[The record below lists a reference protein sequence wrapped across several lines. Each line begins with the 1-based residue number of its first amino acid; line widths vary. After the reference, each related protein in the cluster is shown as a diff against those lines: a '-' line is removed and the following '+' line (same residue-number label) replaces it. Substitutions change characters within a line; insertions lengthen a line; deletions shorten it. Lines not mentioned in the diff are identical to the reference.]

1 MDSSDMDRSAM
12 NRSQARPRA
21 PRRGAYLLPSLFT
34 IANVFC
40 GYFAVTE
47 TFRAGQ
53 LMATDLA
60 AAAAHFDAA
69 AKAIG
74 FAVLF
79 DGLDGRLARLMGT
92 SSAFGKEFD
101 SLADTISFGVAP
113 AFLGL
118 AWGVHAVLTA
128 PSAALVQH
136 LTAAGWLIS
145 FLFIISA
152 AARLARFNLQST
164 APSAGSERK
173 FFVGL
178 PTPAAAALVAAIVHV
193 HGGFPQAEWL
203 WVPFWLLLLVAIAL
217 LMIST
222 WRYYSFKELDLRRK
236 RKFAVVVFVGVVFA
250 GIWFYSKPVLM
261 VIASTYLLS
270 GVYLKLSQ
278 AFRRSPAEAP
288 SPAEE
293 SNA

>member
-1 MDSSDMDRSAM
+1 M
-12 NRSQARPRA
+12 NRPQARPKP
-21 PRRGAYLLPSLFT
+21 PRRGAYVLPSFFT

-40 GYFAVTE
+40 GYLAITE

-53 LMATDLA
+53 LIGIDLA
-60 AAAAHFDAA
+60 AAANHFDAA
-69 AKAIG
+69 ARCIG
-74 FAVLF
+74 WAVLF

-118 AWGVHAVLTA
+118 AWGVRSVLSI
-128 PSAALVQH
+128 PEAALAQH
-136 LTAAGWLIS
+136 LMAAGWLIS
-145 FLFIISA
+145 FLFVISA
-152 AARLARFNLQST
+152 AARLARFNLQSST
-164 APSAGSERK
+164 PSTGAERK

-178 PTPAAAALVAAIVHV
+178 PTPAAAGLVAAIVHIY
-193 HGGFPQAEWL
+193 GGVPRAEWL

-217 LMIST
+217 LMVST

-236 RKFAVVVFVGVVFA
+236 RKFVVVLVVGAIVA
-250 GIWFYSKPVLM
+250 GIWFYSEPVLM
-261 VIASTYLLS
+261 AIASTYLLS
-270 GVYLKLSQ
+270 GVYLKLAQ
-278 AFRRSPAEAP
+278 TLHRSPSEAP

>member
-1 MDSSDMDRSAM
+1 MAKDGSMDSAHTR
-12 NRSQARPRA
+12 RKA
-21 PRRGAYLLPSLFT
+21 PRRGAFVIPSFFT
-34 IANVFC
+34 VANVFC
-40 GYFAVTE
+40 GYLALTE

-53 LMATDLA
+53 LIGLSVA
-60 AAAAHFDAA
+60 AASPHFDAA

-113 AFLGL
+113 AFLAL
-118 AWGVHAVLTA
+118 AWGVRAVV
-128 PSAALVQH
+128 PAADADLAQH
-136 LTAAGWLIS
+136 LTAIGWLIS
-145 FLFIISA
+145 FLFIVSA
-152 AARLARFNLQST
+152 AARLARFNLQSGK
-164 APSAGSERK
+164 PSTGSEK
-173 FFVGL
+173 KYFVGL
-178 PTPAAAALVAAIVHV
+178 PTPAAAGLVAAIVHV
-193 HGGFPQAEWL
+193 YGGLPQAEWL

-217 LMIST
+217 LMVSN

-236 RKFAVVVFVGVVFA
+236 RKFVVVLFFGAIFA
-250 GIWFYSKPVLM
+250 GIWFFSKPVLM
-261 VIASTYLLS
+261 LISSTYVLS

-278 AFRRSPAEAP
+278 ALRRSPAEAP

-293 SNA
+293 PSA